1 MGRDPASLELS
12 LQDLVVVAPT
22 EAALKPLLE
31 DARRRFAFFGDVD
44 AIATIGTPERCIAT
58 LRRKAA
64 QGITYFVC
72 LFTDG
77 GQPET
82 VRLFGERVL
91 PAFR

>member
-1 MGRDPASLELS
+1 
-12 LQDLVVVAPT
+12 VVIAPT
-22 EAALKPLLE
+22 EAALKAPLD
-31 DARRRFAFFGDVD
+31 DARTRFAFFGNVD
-44 AIATIGTPERCIAT
+44 EIATIGTPERCVET
-58 LRRKAA
+58 LRGKVA

-77 GQPET
+77 GQPDT